1 MLSHGISVGIFS
13 RYRESPCTQLEETS
27 KDENGESER
36 VEGIDYLE
44 PISMTLRESVLSS
57 FACSNRGE

>member
-13 RYRESPCTQLEETS
+13 RYRENPCTQLEETS

-36 VEGIDYLE
+36 MEGVDYLE
-44 PISMTLRESVLSS
+44 PISMALRESVLSS
-57 FACSNRGE
+57 FVCSNRGE